1 MNELAEKVEFEDEE
15 VAQEKT
21 LNISEDVR
29 NAFAAGKN
37 VDKNQDGIMI
47 DMLQAG
53 AKFSHVRKFYK
64 ELSIELGYEAAP
76 EVKDAALEAALEV
89 NDIST
94 EEGFDAAVAHI
105 TGAVEQINERGAGQM
120 IRGYAR
126 KHNLEFFRKPKPEA
140 TGQRVA
146 FTNNFYRMLV
156 ENPTINEEE
165 THEYIVE
172 HGSEATLKAE
182 KSYQKIRVLANRI
195 AEKYAV

>member
-1 MNELAEKVEFEDEE
+1 MNQPAENVEFEDVEATE
-15 VAQEKT
+15 EKT

-29 NAFAAGKN
+29 NAFETGKSA
-37 VDKNQDGIMI
+37 DKSQDNIMI

-53 AKFSHVRKFYK
+53 AKFTQVRRFFK

-76 EVKDAALEAALEV
+76 EVKDAAVEAALEV

-94 EEGFDAAVAHI
+94 EEGFEAAVAHI
-105 TGAVEQINERGAGQM
+105 TGTVEQINERGAGQM

-126 KHNLEFFRKPKPEA
+126 KHDIEFFRKPKPEA

-172 HGSEATLKAE
+172 HGSEATLKSE

-195 AEKYAV
+195 AAKYV